1 MSRLFLAMNGKRI
14 NSLDD
19 LRLNFNPEQML
30 SFYRSGRLQK
40 WLEELNAN
48 DELEAIN
55 GFEPDYDDGTL
66 LSMLMAVFELNDEQ
80 IVKVNGLMNNQ
91 VDEPEPIKDGEIK
104 DAEEPKE
111 DDSSQWLLCQ
121 LPSEI
126 EGMEFLDDLFKN
138 LYNYNYVDDADK
150 IETALASSFEF
161 ASTFENVKANK
172 LEEQKVL
179 VGPKSR
185 NVLKSVFSFGK
196 HLWGIFEHDAYYS
209 FAAKSEDG
217 VHWTFDGQL
226 TKLLLYGKSIKKVIS
241 GDEHC
246 FLFSEFD
253 WRKDILTYSEVEGW
267 SKIDIN
273 TDEMMHIDG
282 YREIQHIFEQNG
294 YVGVLGKYHYETGII
309 FKDYHHGYKLFISSD
324 FFNKT
329 KSFKEIDSNLSNVDN
344 CSCCA
349 FKGQIFVSACD
360 HCYDK
365 GKLWYGE
372 FDERYLKKEVTNVD
386 CEQKDASYELYPFK
400 DILFIGKTKKNY
412 NDIIET
418 DKVYYTSTGTEWHPS
433 DLGDKV
439 RSILQVEDKYVA
451 IKADHDNDLTICC
464 SQTGNHWECMQ
475 NIKCKYEDS
484 YRYVVSVTAIGNTLV
499 LCNGTESGK
508 YLLCRFE
515 SK

>member
-111 DDSSQWLLCQ
+111 DGSSQWLLCQ

-126 EGMEFLDDLFKN
+126 DGIEELLNDLN
-138 LYNYNYVDDADK
+138 SNYANDADNK
-150 IETALASSFEF
+150 GTALASSFEF
-161 ASTFENVKANK
+161 ASTFETVKANR

-196 HLWGIFEHDAYYS
+196 HLWGIFEHDAKN
-209 FAAKSEDG
+209 FVAKSEDG
-217 VHWTFDGQL
+217 VHWVFDGQL
-226 TKLLLYGKSIKKVIS
+226 TKLLLLYGHLSSSIKVIS

-246 FLFSEFD
+246 FLFFD
-253 WRKDILTYSEVEGW
+253 YYENYILTYSEKDDW
-267 SKIDIN
+267 SKIEID
-273 TDEMMHIDG
+273 IDG
-282 YREIQHIFEQNG
+282 MVGADKGIGRTHSIFEQNG
-294 YVGVLGKYHYETGII
+294 YVGILREYSYETGII
-309 FKDYHHGYKLFISSD
+309 FRDWHHEYRLFISSD

-329 KSFKEIDSNLSNVDN
+329 KSFKIIDSNWYDVHN

-349 FKGQIFVSACD
+349 FKGQTFVSTRGILD
-360 HCYDK
+360 EK
-365 GKLWYGE
+365 GRLWYGE
-372 FDERYLKKEVTNVD
+372 FDERYLKKEITNVD
-386 CEQKDASYELYPFK
+386 CEQKDAPYELYPFK
-400 DILFIGKTKKNY
+400 DILFIGKIKINY
-412 NDIIET
+412 SDIVEA

-439 RSILQVEDKYVA
+439 RNILQVQDKYVA

-464 SQTGNHWECMQ
+464 SQTGNHWECIQ

-484 YRYVVSVTAIGNTLV
+484 SRYVVSVTAIGNTLV

>member
-1 MSRLFLAMNGKRI
+1 MARPVLWLNGNLIK
-14 NSLDD
+14 SLDE

-30 SFYRSGRLQK
+30 SSYRSGLLQE
-40 WLEELNAN
+40 WLKKKQNAN

-55 GFEPDYDDGTL
+55 SLKPDYDDGTL
-66 LSMLMAVFELNDEQ
+66 LARLMEVFKLDDEQ
-80 IVKVNGLMNNQ
+80 IKKVKDLMNNQ
-91 VDEPEPIKDGEIK
+91 VDEPKPINDGEIK
-104 DAEEPKE
+104 DTEEHKE

-126 EGMEFLDDLFKN
+126 DGMELIDDLFN
-138 LYNYNYVDDADK
+138 DREYFFDIDK
-150 IETALASSFEF
+150 RETVLASSFEF
-161 ASTFENVKANK
+161 ASTFETVKANG

-185 NVLKSVFSFGK
+185 NVLKSIFSFGK
-196 HLWGIFEHDAYYS
+196 HLWGIFEHDAKS

-217 VHWTFDGQL
+217 VHWVFDGQL
-226 TKLLLYGKSIKKVIS
+226 TTLLLGQSSIKVIS

-246 FLFSEFD
+246 FLLFD
-253 WRKDILTYSEVEGW
+253 YLENYILTYSEKDDW
-267 SKIDIN
+267 SKIDI
-273 TDEMMHIDG
+273 DIHEMMHIDG
-282 YREIQHIFEQNG
+282 YCVIQHIFEQNG
-294 YVGVLGKYHYETGII
+294 YVGILGKYSYETGII
-309 FKDYHHGYKLFISSD
+309 FKDYHRGYRLFISSD
-324 FFNKT
+324 FFNKS
-329 KSFKEIDSNLSNVDN
+329 KSFKEIKSDLYDVRN
-344 CSCCA
+344 CSCWA
-349 FKGQIFVSACD
+349 FKGQTFVSACD
-360 HCYDK
+360 YSYDK

-372 FDERYLKKEVTNVD
+372 FDERYLEKEVTNID
-386 CEQKDASYELYPFK
+386 CEQEDAPYELYPFK
-400 DILFIGKTKKNY
+400 DILFIGKIKKNY
-412 NDIIET
+412 SHIIET
-418 DKVYYTSTGTEWHPS
+418 DKVYYSSNGIEWHPS

-475 NIKCKYEDS
+475 NINCKYEDS

-508 YLLCRFE
+508 YLLCRFG